1 MEDTR
6 GMRLDGVM
14 VWVADVPATVAFYET
29 AFGLELQMMDE
40 EKTYAQ
46 MSTGETT
53 LAFAAE
59 SAATVTGVRVRP
71 HRPDQD
77 PAAVQLAFVHD
88 DVAAAY
94 ERAVAAGATAEVPLR
109 EKPWGQT
116 LGYLR
121 DNNGFLVELSS
132 PAAW

>member
-1 MEDTR
+1 M
-6 GMRLDGVM
+6 
-14 VWVADVPATVAFYET
+14 AT
-29 AFGLELQMMDE
+29 GL
-40 EKTYAQ
+40 
-46 MSTGETT
+46 
-53 LAFAAE
+53 
-59 SAATVTGVRVRP
+59 RVRP
-71 HRPDQD
+71 HRTGAD

-88 DVAAAY
+88 DVAAAFD
-94 ERAVAAGATAEVPLR
+94 RAVAAGAVAEVPLV

>member
-1 MEDTR
+1 MQ
-6 GMRLDGVM
+6 LDGVM
-14 VWVADVPATVAFYET
+14 IWVADVPATVAFYEA
-29 AFGLELQMMDE
+29 AFGLEVAMTDE
-40 EKTYAQ
+40 AKTYAQ
-46 MSTGETT
+46 FRTGETT

-59 SAATVTGVRVRP
+59 SAAAGTGLRVRP
-71 HRPDQD
+71 HRPGDD

-88 DVAAAY
+88 DVTAAY
-94 ERAVAAGATAEVPLR
+94 ARAVEAGATAEVPPV

>member
-1 MEDTR
+1 M
-6 GMRLDGVM
+6 
-14 VWVADVPATVAFYET
+14 AFYET

-40 EKTYAQ
+40 AKTYAQ
-46 MSTGETT
+46 LGTGETT
-53 LAFAAE
+53 LASADE
-59 SAATVTGVRVRP
+59 SAATATGLDVRR
-71 HRPDQD
+71 HRPDEH

-88 DVAAAY
+88 DVVAAY
-94 ERAVAAGATAEVPLR
+94 ERAVAAGAVAEVPLV

>member
-1 MEDTR
+1 MK
-6 GMRLDGVM
+6 LDGIM
-14 VWVADVPATVAFYET
+14 IWVADVPATVAFYEA
-29 AFGLELQMMDE
+29 AFGLEIQMMDDA
-40 EKTYAQ
+40 KTYAQ
-46 MSTGETT
+46 LSTGETT
-53 LAFAAE
+53 LALAAE
-59 SAATVTGVRVRP
+59 SAAAANGIAVRP
-71 HRPDQD
+71 HRPGEP

-94 ERAVAAGATAEVPLR
+94 DRAVSAGAVAEVPLT

>member
-1 MEDTR
+1 MK
-6 GMRLDGVM
+6 LDGVM
-14 VWVADVPATVAFYET
+14 IWVSDVPATVAFYEA
-29 AFGLELQMMDE
+29 AFGLEVQMMDDA
-40 EKTYAQ
+40 KTYAQ
-46 MSTGETT
+46 MGTGETT

-59 SAATVTGVRVRP
+59 SAAAGTGIAIRP
-71 HRPDQD
+71 HRNET

-88 DVAAAY
+88 DVHAAY
-94 ERAVAAGATAEVPLR
+94 DRAVAAGAVAAVALT

-121 DNNGFLVELSS
+121 DNNGFLIELSS

>member
-1 MEDTR
+1 M
-6 GMRLDGVM
+6 
-14 VWVADVPATVAFYET
+14 AFYEA
-29 AFGLELQMMDE
+29 AFGLEVTMVND

-46 MSTGETT
+46 LATGDTT

-59 SAATVTGVRVRP
+59 AAAAATGLRVRP
-71 HRPDQD
+71 HRTGDD

-88 DVAAAY
+88 DVGEAFA
-94 ERAVAAGATAEVPLR
+94 RAVAAGAVAEVPPV

>member
-1 MEDTR
+1 
-6 GMRLDGVM
+6 
-14 VWVADVPATVAFYET
+14 VAFYER
-29 AFGLELQMMDE
+29 AFGLTVQMTDE
-40 EKTYAQ
+40 SGTYAQ

-59 SAATVTGVRVRP
+59 SAAALTGIEIHT
-71 HRPDQD
+71 HRSEETPS
-77 PAAVQLAFVHD
+77 AVQLAFVAD
-88 DVAAAY
+88 DVTAAY
-94 ERAVAAGATAEVPLR
+94 DAAVAAGAVAVVPLS

>member
-1 MEDTR
+1 
-6 GMRLDGVM
+6 MRLDGVM
-14 VWVADVPATVAFYET
+14 IWVPDVAATVAFYEQ
-29 AFGLELQMMDE
+29 AFGLTVQMTDE
-40 EKTYAQ
+40 SGSYAQ

-59 SAATVTGVRVRP
+59 SAAAITGIEIHA
-71 HRPDQD
+71 HRPDQT
-77 PAAVQLAFVHD
+77 PSAVQLALVAD
-88 DVAAAY
+88 DVTAAY
-94 ERAVAAGATAEVPLR
+94 DAAVAAGAVAVVALS

>member
-1 MEDTR
+1 MK
-6 GMRLDGVM
+6 LDGVM
-14 VWVADVPATVAFYET
+14 IWVADVPATVAFYEA
-29 AFGLELQMMDE
+29 AFGLEVTMTDDAT
-40 EKTYAQ
+40 TYAQ
-46 MSTGETT
+46 MKTGETT

-59 SAATVTGVRVRP
+59 SAAAGTGLAVRP
-71 HRPDQD
+71 HRPEEP

-88 DVAAAY
+88 DVTAAY
-94 ERAVAAGATAEVPLR
+94 DRAVAAGAVAAVPLTQ
-109 EKPWGQT
+109 KPWGQT

>member
-1 MEDTR
+1 
-6 GMRLDGVM
+6 MRLDGVM
-14 VWVADVPATVAFYET
+14 IWVADVPATVAFYEA
-29 AFGLELQMMDE
+29 AFGLAVQMMDDSE
-40 EKTYAQ
+40 TYAQ
-46 MSTGETT
+46 MGTGETT

-59 SAATVTGVRVRP
+59 SAAAGTGLAIRP
-71 HRPDQD
+71 HRTGEP

-88 DVAAAY
+88 DVHAAY
-94 ERAVAAGATAEVPLR
+94 DRAVAAGAVAAVPLT

-132 PAAW
+132 PPAW